1 MTVQEITTWLKE
13 ITANPAEDIAI
24 FWFNKTK
31 HSPLSI
37 IGGWCGG
44 FSEEY
49 KDLLYLSEEDPTYAL
64 CVKIVLNQGPYAYT
78 DFELMDMSTNDEGDI
93 EDTLIA
99 IQRDDDDLEALAKF
113 LFGEWQRLTQ
123 LYSTINN

>member
-1 MTVQEITTWLKE
+1 MEVFQKNIK
-13 ITANPAEDIAI
+13 ICYI
-24 FWFNKTK
+24 
-31 HSPLSI
+31 
-37 IGGWCGG
+37 
-44 FSEEY
+44 
-49 KDLLYLSEEDPTYAL
+49 SEEDPTYAL

-78 DFELMDMSTNDEGDI
+78 DFELMDMPTNDEGDI

-99 IQRDDDDLEALAKF
+99 IQRDDGDDDLEALAKF